1 MSELFKTA
9 YPYCF
14 ITLAMSAAPQMRKKV
29 LMMYITTY
37 MAKYEPHL
45 ELIDIKGKYA
55 ICRLKDKRK

>member
-14 ITLAMSAAPQMRKKV
+14 ITLARSVAPDMRKKV
-29 LMMYITTY
+29 LVMYIRTY

-45 ELIDIKGKYA
+45 EVVKIEGKYA

>member
-14 ITLAMSAAPQMRKKV
+14 ITMAMSAAPQMRKKV
-29 LMMYITTY
+29 LVRYIKTY

-55 ICRLKDKRK
+55 ICRLKRK